1 MKHITEYP
9 DVLTVADIADILQI
23 GRNSAYRLVK
33 THCIRSIRIGRC
45 IRIPRKAL
53 EEYLINAR

>member
-9 DVLTVADIADILQI
+9 DVLTVADVAHILQI

-33 THCIRSIRIGRC
+33 SHCIRSIRIGRC
-45 IRIPRKAL
+45 IRVPRRAL
-53 EEYLINAR
+53 EDYLTTAR